1 MEKLTNL
8 IAFSL
13 FENKI
18 KITNSGV
25 IIKIFYSE
33 SFTYASGGTKY
44 TSKFSC
50 YFIGTS
56 QQTHSNGTDK
66 DEKSC
71 SSQS

>member
-25 IIKIFYSE
+25 INKDILFRIIYICI
-33 SFTYASGGTKY
+33 GPKY